1 MKYKIE
7 KIGNLIDEIS
17 VKNQNLAYKNLIGL
31 NIQKE
36 FIPSIANQNDLDLSK
51 YKIDKNYFSQA
62 GAVQPPFLI
71 DETLLYPY
79 RSSFLSELFP

>member
-36 FIPSIANQNDLDLSK
+36 VIQKRIENLRRN
-51 YKIDKNYFSQA
+51 
-62 GAVQPPFLI
+62 
-71 DETLLYPY
+71 
-79 RSSFLSELFP
+79 R